1 MAVYI
6 YREEEIEGII
16 RAQQRLRLRFCV
28 AVFILLLAACVVA
41 LTRPEWIFGAHE
53 RARLWVIGALFV
65 FFAGPLGENLV
76 RWRSRPAQVRES
88 LARTSIEVSES
99 GIRMEEPGQIR
110 QLARNEIVRAE
121 ETPWGLYLRTC
132 NRYHW
137 MLISKR
143 IGEFDTLKR
152 EIGELEIPLVQAASA
167 PNWEELAGVL
177 IFTATMVCAIFAQSV
192 AMLAANL
199 GVAILIAIAG
209 FKIVS
214 ANPDN
219 LPKMRW
225 ARLGIFLP
233 VLMTAAM
240 LWSRIRG

>member
-1 MAVYI
+1 MAFYM
-6 YREEEIEGII
+6 YGEEEIEGII

-65 FFAGPLGENLV
+65 FFVGPLGENLV
-76 RWRSRPAQVRES
+76 RWRSRPARLRES

-110 QLARNEIVRAE
+110 QLARGEIVRAE
-121 ETPWGLYLRTC
+121 ETPWGLYLRTRD
-132 NRYHW
+132 RYRW

-152 EIGELEIPLVQAASA
+152 KIGELGVPLMQAASA

-177 IFTATMVCAIFAQSV
+177 IFTATMICAIFAHSI
-192 AMLAANL
+192 AMLAVNL

-209 FKIVS
+209 FKVVS

-233 VLMTAAM
+233 VAMTAAM

>member
-1 MAVYI
+1 
-6 YREEEIEGII
+6 
-16 RAQQRLRLRFCV
+16 
-28 AVFILLLAACVVA
+28 
-41 LTRPEWIFGAHE
+41 
-53 RARLWVIGALFV
+53 
-65 FFAGPLGENLV
+65 
-76 RWRSRPAQVRES
+76 
-88 LARTSIEVSES
+88 
-99 GIRMEEPGQIR
+99 MEEPGQIR

-121 ETPWGLYLRTC
+121 ETPWGLYLRTRD
-132 NRYHW
+132 RYRW

-152 EIGELEIPLVQAASA
+152 KIGELGVPLMQAASA

-177 IFTATMVCAIFAQSV
+177 IFTATMICAIFAHSI
-192 AMLAANL
+192 AMLAVNL
-199 GVAILIAIAG
+199 GVAILVAVAG

-214 ANPDN
+214 ANPEN

-233 VLMTAAM
+233 VAMTAAM